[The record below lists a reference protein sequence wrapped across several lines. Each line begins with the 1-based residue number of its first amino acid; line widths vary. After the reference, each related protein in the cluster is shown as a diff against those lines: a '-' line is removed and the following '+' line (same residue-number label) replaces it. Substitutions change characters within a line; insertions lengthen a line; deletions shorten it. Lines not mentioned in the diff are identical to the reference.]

1 MYIQTLGD
9 FGEYKTKTFIEST
22 QNFVTFLYYLR
33 PQSDLKITQNKV
45 KEKKVSE
52 IVFWVILLSVS
63 MELCNQGTHHHKK
76 ITFNAFVI
84 SFSYFSNNCVSF
96 LLDFSGTLTPV
107 DPNWGYL
114 TQNKFFKLH
123 VILLCVKIDLGI
135 T

>member
-33 PQSDLKITQNKV
+33 PQSDLKITKNKV
-45 KEKKVSE
+45 EEKEVSE
-52 IVFWVILLSVS
+52 IVFWVLLLSVS

-76 ITFNAFVI
+76 ITLNAFVI

-96 LLDFSGTLTPV
+96 LLDFSGTLTPI
-107 DPNWGYL
+107 DPN
-114 TQNKFFKLH
+114 
-123 VILLCVKIDLGI
+123 
-135 T
+135 

>member
-1 MYIQTLGD
+1 MYIQTVGD

-45 KEKKVSE
+45 EEKEVSE

-63 MELCNQGTHHHKK
+63 MELCNQGTHHHKM

-96 LLDFSGTLTPV
+96 LLDFSGALTPV

-114 TQNKFFKLH
+114 TQNKFLKLH
-123 VILLCVKIDLGI
+123 VILLCVKSDLGI